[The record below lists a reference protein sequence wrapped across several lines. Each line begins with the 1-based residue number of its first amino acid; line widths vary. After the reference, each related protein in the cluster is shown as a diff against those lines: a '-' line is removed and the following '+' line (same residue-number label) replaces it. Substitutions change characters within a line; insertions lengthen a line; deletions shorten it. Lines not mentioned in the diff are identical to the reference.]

1 MSHDEDTRE
10 KPEPLDRGVLH
21 ELLDHD
27 RLMEELNILRL
38 EGRYFCF
45 DPREAKRRTGSLRF
59 GELVKQPVTIEIHP
73 NYGQPSVLA
82 YKVLQAIFLKM
93 TEEGYPYPESVSFSQ
108 RELARLAGRV
118 WSGRTSQQIHE
129 AIMQLRTTL
138 VHCSFYHKETKDW
151 VTANFH
157 VLSGALFAGRGKS
170 INACT
175 VEVDKRI
182 VQSLNK
188 RHIAFFNWYRLNRL
202 DTIGMVLY
210 KRVFFHLSN
219 LNHPQKSK
227 ESLSFEKDYAAI
239 CDEWLGGLKP
249 ERYKSRILQNQL
261 GRHLEALKRTLL
273 IRKYEVAKKAGGE
286 GFKIVFYPGKGFFDD
301 YHEYYIKSQ
310 QPQLRF
316 GQSVALRNIQQ
327 PLELVAYFHKLL
339 GREHTTFQEK
349 ETAYASKLL
358 ERYSYSEVRDLI
370 DYAIAAARETNFS
383 MQFLGAVKQYLARW
397 RSDRARQ
404 AARKERQ
411 AVIDACPH
419 CDDSGHLI
427 LKNGR
432 GGFTAHACPHE
443 VEKIA
448 ELEDRL
454 GLYRV

>member
-1 MSHDEDTRE
+1 MAYDNNRE
-10 KPEPLDRGVLH
+10 QPELLDRRIPY
-21 ELLDHD
+21 EPFDHD

-59 GELVKQPVTIEIHP
+59 DEIVKQSVTIELHP

-93 TEEGYPYPESVSFSQ
+93 TEEGYPYPDTVSFSQ

-118 WSGRTSQQIHE
+118 WGGRTSQQIHE

-138 VHCSFYHKETKDW
+138 VHCSLYHKETKDW

-157 VLSGALFAGRGKS
+157 VLSGALFAGRGKN
-170 INACT
+170 INVCT
-175 VEVDKRI
+175 IEVDKRI

-188 RHIAFFNWYRLNRL
+188 RHVAFFNWYRLHQL

-227 ESLSFEKDYAAI
+227 ESLSFEKDYKAI
-239 CDEWLGGLKP
+239 CSEWLGGLKP

-273 IRKYEVAKKAGGE
+273 IRKYEVTKMADGKS
-286 GFKIVFYPGKGFFDD
+286 FKLVFYPGKGFFDD

-310 QPQLRF
+310 QPRLRF

-349 ETAYASKLL
+349 ETAYASMLL
-358 ERYSYSEVRDLI
+358 EQYSYNEVFDLI
-370 DYAIAAARETNFS
+370 DYATAAARETGFS
-383 MQFLGAVKQYLARW
+383 MQFLGGIKQYVARW
-397 RSDRARQ
+397 RTDRAHQMARMEHQ
-404 AARKERQ
+404 AT
-411 AVIDACPH
+411 INACPY
-419 CDDSGHLI
+419 CDDSAHFI
-427 LKNGR
+427 LKDGR
-432 GGFTAHACPHE
+432 GGFTAHSCPHDIA
-443 VEKIA
+443 KIT
-448 ELEDRL
+448 EIEERL
-454 GLYRV
+454 GLHRA